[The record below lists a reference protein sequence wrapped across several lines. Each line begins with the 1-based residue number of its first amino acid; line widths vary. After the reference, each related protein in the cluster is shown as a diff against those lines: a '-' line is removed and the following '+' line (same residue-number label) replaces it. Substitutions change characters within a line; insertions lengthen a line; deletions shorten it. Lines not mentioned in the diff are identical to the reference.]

1 MSQTDFFPLLIPL
14 TNTFLLNRP
23 YGVIVDEGSS
33 SVAWYVGIQAKYF
46 TPMDFHRF
54 PFDTQVLD
62 MQFSFEPEVKPRIR
76 RFIPSASSTR
86 FLIRGEGD
94 VTAGGGWRVSG
105 IEILARNTSLQIEL
119 DSYIYEF
126 GEASIPEDP
135 APITGIPG
143 RPGYLGQAVRV
154 GFDVHITVDRIWR
167 FYMWNQILPIL
178 LLVSLSLVTYIIPA
192 ESLDARIALNL
203 ALFLSLTALK
213 FVINDSLP
221 KSTSP
226 SAVTELILVCYLVVA
241 FGVPETIIVYV
252 SISFLSSFFCALTLI
267 SCR

>member
-1 MSQTDFFPLLIPL
+1 M
-14 TNTFLLNRP
+14 
-23 YGVIVDEGSS
+23 GIV
-33 SVAWYVGIQAKYF
+33 Q
-46 TPMDFHRF
+46 
-54 PFDTQVLD
+54 
-62 MQFSFEPEVKPRIR
+62 
-76 RFIPSASSTR
+76 
-86 FLIRGEGD
+86 
-94 VTAGGGWRVSG
+94 
-105 IEILARNTSLQIEL
+105 RNAQEL
-119 DSYIYEF
+119 
-126 GEASIPEDP
+126 
-135 APITGIPG
+135 
-143 RPGYLGQAVRV
+143 AVRV